1 MEYAA
6 KELINFG
13 FSDKE
18 AAVYLAALQ
27 LGLSSIQDI
36 SEKSNVNRA
45 TTYLIINGLI
55 KRGLISSFIKDGRN
69 RFAAESPD
77 KLLSLLRLQKREL
90 EEKEC
95 ELSAIM
101 PKLLAIHNI
110 EGDKPQIRYLE
121 GFEGVASVMKV
132 FEETEGEFIQVV
144 NIDEVDQLRSFFQ
157 YRAKHLDSLRE
168 HKVSYRVLAVMN
180 EPDFSKVPSLPGGEV
195 RLIPTDKF
203 PLKGDISVRG
213 NNVFMY
219 SFQEK
224 MIGIV
229 ITSVDLA
236 NTIRQLFNVAW
247 EGSNGYMSEK
257 R

>member
-1 MEYAA
+1 MEHIT

-27 LGLSSIQDI
+27 LGLSSVQDI
-36 SEKSNVNRA
+36 SEKSGVNRA
-45 TTYLIINGLI
+45 TAYLIIDGLI
-55 KRGLISSFIKDGRN
+55 KRGLISSFIKDGRK

-77 KLLSLLRLQKREL
+77 KLLSLLRLQKNEL
-90 EEKEC
+90 EEKER
-95 ELSAIM
+95 ELVAVL

-121 GFEGVASVMKV
+121 GFDGVASVMKL
-132 FEETEGEFIQVV
+132 FEETEGEFVQIV
-144 NIDEVDQLRSFFQ
+144 NMDEVEQLLLFFQ
-157 YRAKHLDSLRE
+157 YRARHLDSLRAR
-168 HKVSYRVLAVMN
+168 KVSYRVLAVMD
-180 EPDFSKVPSLPGGEV
+180 EPDFSKVPNLPGGEI
-195 RLIPTDKF
+195 RLIPADKF

-213 NNVFMY
+213 NTIFMY
-219 SFQEK
+219 SFQKK

-229 ITSVDLA
+229 ITSADLA

-247 EGSNGYMSEK
+247 EGSSGYMSE
-257 R
+257 RR